1 VTTTRRPPSR
11 TRRKLGDWNT
21 GDGRRP
27 PQPIPERN
35 LAPPIPERNLA
46 PHVPPGRIP
55 DRDVAPDVP
64 PFAIRRGRVEPD
76 TAPHDDPGD
85 EQGRRRRGLAD
96 GLTPPPPP
104 PPIEPVPDIDPRM
117 ARRRADVDRAKSRRR
132 LQTATSVGAAVALV
146 VITLGVLHTGLV
158 GVRHIRVVD
167 HHTLPEAE
175 LLRTA
180 DVHPGEPLI
189 DVDGSRAALRLDAL
203 PSVATA
209 SVERRW
215 PTTVRISVTLRTAV
229 AQIPTGSSL
238 TGPVVEIDSTGR
250 VLARR
255 AVARADL
262 PLLVGVGIPG
272 PVGSWVHG
280 SAGSGQ
286 PLGSPATRPRS
297 VTASVAA
304 ASGTVR
310 AALAFTAGSEAA
322 VASSGR
328 LGPYKVARVD
338 VAADGSMSAVF
349 TPGPVTV
356 VLGEPS
362 GLADKLTA
370 LVSMLRS
377 QTLPAGSTLD
387 LQVPDRPTVA
397 STAGLT
403 GSASP

>member
-27 PQPIPERN
+27 PQHVPERN
-35 LAPPIPERNLA
+35 PPA
-46 PHVPPGRIP
+46 DVPPERIP
-55 DRDVAPDVP
+55 DRDVGPDVP
-64 PFAIRRGRVEPD
+64 QRTIRRRHVEPD

-85 EQGRRRRGLAD
+85 ERGRRGP
-96 GLTPPPPP
+96 GLTDDPTPPSPT
-104 PPIEPVPDIDPRM
+104 EPVPDIDPRM